1 MNAVSEQAIARRVR
15 GVRTFGLV
23 VSAAVLLLVAFGR
36 GNAYIEAREM
46 LAEGVATQA
55 LVVQKKHWIESG
67 RKGRESDRYALV
79 YRFSDG
85 AGKPFEREVR
95 VSEAVYRSAPG
106 AAEDEVSGA
115 IPARLEILY
124 RRADPNTSDLRQS
137 YQRKASLLTI
147 AQDLLL
153 TLAISLGATFLI
165 AFLTGRR
172 LRRRLLQAEPAK

>member
-1 MNAVSEQAIARRVR
+1 MNTVNEQAIARRVR
-15 GVRTFGLV
+15 GVRTLGLV

-95 VSEAVYRSAPG
+95 VSEAVYLSTTDG
-106 AAEDEVSGA
+106 AEDQANGA
-115 IPARLEILY
+115 VPSRLEILY

-147 AQDLLL
+147 AQDLLV
-153 TLAISLGATFLI
+153 TLAIALGATFLI
-165 AFLTGRR
+165 GFLTGRS
-172 LRRRLLQAEPAK
+172 LRRRMLRAQLAN

>member
-1 MNAVSEQAIARRVR
+1 MSAISEQAIARRVR

-79 YRFSDG
+79 YRFSDA

-95 VSEAVYRSAPG
+95 VSEEAYLAATGLAQEGVDG
-106 AAEDEVSGA
+106 AL
-115 IPARLEILY
+115 PTRLDILY
-124 RRADPNTSDLRQS
+124 RRADPSTSDLWQS
-137 YQRKASLLTI
+137 YERKVSLLTI
-147 AQDLLL
+147 IQDLLVA
-153 TLAISLGATFLI
+153 LAIALGATFLI
-165 AFLTGRR
+165 GFLTGRS
-172 LRRRLLQAEPAK
+172 LRRRMQQAQMAN